1 MILKTKKGNDVS
13 RGIVVMKALSGNE
26 RLLILINCF
35 YNLAN
40 AMSAVFM
47 NVYLYAYT
55 GSLVV
60 MSIYTIVRIGLYPFF
75 FTIGGKWAQKHR
87 FSQTLTVGLIFIMFS
102 LLFVLGA
109 SDGFEL
115 IPQLVY
121 VVAALVGI
129 GEGLYWLSINSLN
142 QIVSTAET
150 RSLFISDIGIFNNL
164 SAIIAPLISTF
175 IIELAGSDTAGYV
188 EIFKIVLVIY
198 GLIALLSTRI
208 SARSANRGFSVLKR
222 MKLDDPQWRYCM
234 ISTFLYGMRD
244 SLILTLAGLLV
255 YNATNG
261 SGSAYGKLLAVF
273 AVLTILAYAWVSRTM
288 RRRNRMRY
296 YQIGAVLIASST
308 IVLVLW
314 PTLAGAVYYGV
325 VNAIATPMYANPYQ
339 IIMMNAIQDYAETE
353 NIVGRVIAKESYLS
367 IGRCLGMVMIVLCS
381 WILPESLYLP
391 AAVVLCSL
399 FPVILVVYATFYH
412 KQRDHQK
419 QLGIVR

>member
-1 MILKTKKGNDVS
+1 
-13 RGIVVMKALSGNE
+13 MKALSSNE

-75 FTIGGKWAQKHR
+75 FTIGGKWAQRHR
-87 FSQTLTVGLIFIMFS
+87 FSQTLTAGLVFIMIS

-109 SDGFEL
+109 SDQFERV
-115 IPQLVY
+115 PQLVY
-121 VVAALVGI
+121 VVAALVGM

-142 QIVSTAET
+142 QIVSTAKT

-164 SAIIAPLISTF
+164 SAIIAPLISTL
-175 IIELAGSDTAGYV
+175 IIELAGTDTAGYV
-188 EIFKIVLVIY
+188 EIFKSVLVIS

-208 SARSANRGFSVLKR
+208 SARSVNRGFSVLKR
-222 MKLDDPQWRYCM
+222 MRLDDPQWRYCM
-234 ISTFLYGMRD
+234 TSTFLYGMRD

-261 SGSAYGKLLAVF
+261 SGSAYGKLLAIF

-288 RRRNRMRY
+288 RRSNRMH
-296 YQIGAVLIASST
+296 YQIGSLLTHPARSCWCSGRRWPGRSITGSST
-308 IVLVLW
+308 RS
-314 PTLAGAVYYGV
+314 P
-325 VNAIATPMYANPYQ
+325 
-339 IIMMNAIQDYAETE
+339 
-353 NIVGRVIAKESYLS
+353 R
-367 IGRCLGMVMIVLCS
+367 RCMPIRIRS
-381 WILPESLYLP
+381 S
-391 AAVVLCSL
+391 
-399 FPVILVVYATFYH
+399 
-412 KQRDHQK
+412 
-419 QLGIVR
+419 

>member
-109 SDGFEL
+109 SDGFEQ

-234 ISTFLYGMRD
+234 ISTFLY
-244 SLILTLAGLLV
+244 
-255 YNATNG
+255 G

>member
-1 MILKTKKGNDVS
+1 
-13 RGIVVMKALSGNE
+13 MKALRGNE

-109 SDGFEL
+109 SDGFEQ

-188 EIFKIVLVIY
+188 EIFKTVLVIY

>member
-1 MILKTKKGNDVS
+1 MILKTKKEFIFQGDCF
-13 RGIVVMKALSGNE
+13 MKALSSNE

-35 YNLAN
+35 FNLAN

-87 FSQTLTVGLIFIMFS
+87 FSQTLTTGLILIMFS

-109 SDGFEL
+109 SDAFER

-121 VVAALVGI
+121 VVAALVGM

-142 QIVSTAET
+142 QIVSTAKT

-175 IIELAGSDTAGYV
+175 IIELAGTDTAGYV

-198 GLIALLSTRI
+198 GLIALLSTRV
-208 SARSANRGFSVLKR
+208 SARSASHSFSVLRR
-222 MKLDDPQWRYCM
+222 MRLDDPQWRYCM

-261 SGSAYGKLLAVF
+261 SGSAYGKLLAIF

-288 RRRNRMRY
+288 RRSNRMRY
-296 YQIGAVLIASST
+296 YQIGSLLIASST

-314 PTLAGAVYYGV
+314 PSLAGA
-325 VNAIATPMYANPYQ
+325 IYANPYT
-339 IIMMNAIQDYAETE
+339 IIMMNASQDYADQE
-353 NIVGRVIAKESYLS
+353 NIVGRVIAKEAYLS
-367 IGRCLGMVMIVLCS
+367 IGRCLGMVLIVLCS
-381 WILPESLYLP
+381 LLLPETLYLP
-391 AAVVLCSL
+391 TAVVMCSL
-399 FPVILVVYATFYH
+399 FPVILTLYATVYH
-412 KQRDHQK
+412 RERDRQK
-419 QLGIVR
+419 QLGLVK

>member
-1 MILKTKKGNDVS
+1 MILKTKKEFIFQGDCF
-13 RGIVVMKALSGNE
+13 MKALSSNE

-87 FSQTLTVGLIFIMFS
+87 FSQTLTAGLVFIMIS

-109 SDGFEL
+109 SDQFERV
-115 IPQLVY
+115 PQLVY
-121 VVAALVGI
+121 VVAALVGM

-142 QIVSTAET
+142 QIVSTAKT

-164 SAIIAPLISTF
+164 SAIIAPLISTL
-175 IIELAGSDTAGYV
+175 IIELAGTDTAGYV
-188 EIFKIVLVIY
+188 EI
-198 GLIALLSTRI
+198 LLSTRI
-208 SARSANRGFSVLKR
+208 SARSVNRGFSVLKR
-222 MKLDDPQWRYCM
+222 MRLDDPQWRYCM

-261 SGSAYGKLLAVF
+261 SGSAYGKLLAIF

-288 RRRNRMRY
+288 RRSNRMRY
-296 YQIGAVLIASST
+296 YQIGSLLIASST

-314 PTLAGAVYYGV
+314 PTLAGAIYYGV
-325 VNAIATPMYANPYQ
+325 VNAIATPMYANPYT
-339 IIMMNAIQDYAETE
+339 IIMMNAIQDYADQE
-353 NIVGRVIAKESYLS
+353 NIVGRVIAKEAYLS
-367 IGRCLGMVMIVLCS
+367 IGRCLGMVLIVLCS
-381 WILPESLYLP
+381 LLLPETLYLP
-391 AAVVLCSL
+391 TAVVMCSL
-399 FPVILVVYATFYH
+399 FPVILTLYATVYH
-412 KQRDHQK
+412 RERDRQK
-419 QLGIVR
+419 QLGLVK